1 MDRATPPHF
10 NSMKNN
16 MGSLHTLRK
25 WLRAKT
31 LGFGVTLLCLGGATA
46 TSALAKEPFDFLPL
60 PEQAKP
66 VAEPAEGYRL
76 QRVGTN
82 GYVVMSGVVQANFFV
97 TKTGVVVVDAPP
109 VLADK
114 LVKAIKSVTH
124 KPVTHVILTHDHA
137 DHAGGASA
145 FPGAKIV
152 AHALTAELMRV
163 YPDPKR
169 PIPTLTFSGARYDLK
184 VGGTHFQLIYP
195 GPNHETGNIIV
206 YIPEQRIAMM
216 TDLFAPGWAPYLGW
230 GNADHIPGLLKSY
243 DTLLSLDFD
252 VFLAGHAYRIGNR
265 HDVEVSRAFFL
276 DLWNWTKETIAATP
290 FDPSKAEPG
299 NLWLAQSIWFKEI
312 ADKVTPRLIAKWGN
326 ELAAV
331 DAFTHSTVM
340 AVVVSTFTD
349 APNIPDDAL
358 KP

>member
-1 MDRATPPHF
+1 MRILSPQRTR
-10 NSMKNN
+10 S
-16 MGSLHTLRK
+16 
-25 WLRAKT
+25 
-31 LGFGVTLLCLGGATA
+31 TA
-46 TSALAKEPFDFLPL
+46 WTKALAAGLIAVCSIAASPAFAKEPFDFLPL
-60 PEQAKP
+60 PDQAKP
-66 VAEPAEGYRL
+66 AAEPKEGYRL

-82 GYVVMSGVVQANFFV
+82 GYVIISGVVQANFFV

-109 VLADK
+109 VLAEK
-114 LVKAIKSVTH
+114 LVKAIKSVTD
-124 KPVTHVILTHDHA
+124 KSVTHVILTHDHA
-137 DHAGGASA
+137 DHAGGVTA
-145 FPGAKIV
+145 FPGAHIV

-169 PIPTLTFSGARYDLK
+169 PMPTLTFSGDRYDLE
-184 VGGTHFQLIYP
+184 VGGTRFQLLYP

-206 YIPEQRIAMM
+206 YLPEQKIAMM

-243 DTLLSLDFD
+243 DALLALDFD
-252 VFLAGHAYRIGNR
+252 VFLAGHAYRIGDR
-265 HDVEVSRAFFL
+265 RDVENSRAFFV
-276 DLWNWTKETIAATP
+276 DLWTWTKETIAATP
-290 FDPSKAEPG
+290 FDTKKAEPG

-312 ADKVTPRLIAKWGN
+312 ADKVTPRLIAKWGK

-349 APNIPDDAL
+349 DPNIPAASL